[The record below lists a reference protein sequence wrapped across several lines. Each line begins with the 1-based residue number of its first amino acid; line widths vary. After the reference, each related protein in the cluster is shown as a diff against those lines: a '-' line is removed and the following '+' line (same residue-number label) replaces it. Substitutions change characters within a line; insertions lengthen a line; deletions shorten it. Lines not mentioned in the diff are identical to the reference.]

1 MNTLPNNNVFNR
13 LTQPVYTS
21 NTNTYASPGI
31 VAPPENNAGISGS
44 LFNSGTTNSTT
55 LGVLG
60 GSVIAT
66 VQLSNPVGSGRT
78 LYVSKLSGG
87 ITVALNLLSSF
98 TGSMVLSANGT
109 LASPSTL
116 PSVNSNLSS
125 TNTSVA
131 IVRFST
137 AAPTGATTL
146 MTMPLQAGPFSSSV
160 FGSYVVPPGQAIN
173 LTVSGSLSVAG
184 LLASTAY
191 FAWWEV

>member
-1 MNTLPNNNVFNR
+1 VPNYNVFNP

-21 NTNTYASPGI
+21 NTNTYISPGI
-31 VAPPENNAGISGS
+31 VAPPENDAGNSGR

-55 LGVLG
+55 LGLLG

-66 VQLSNPVGSGRT
+66 VQLSNPAGSGRT
-78 LYVSKLSGG
+78 LYVSRLSGG
-87 ITVALNLLSSF
+87 ITVSLNLLSSF
-98 TGSMVLSANGT
+98 SGSMNVSANGT
-109 LASPSTL
+109 LSSPSTL
-116 PSVNSNLSS
+116 TAVNSNLSS

-131 IVRFST
+131 IVRFSI

-146 MTMPLQAGPFSSSV
+146 MTMPLQAGPFSSSI

-173 LTVSGSLSVAG
+173 LNVSGSLSVGG

>member
-1 MNTLPNNNVFNR
+1 MNALPNNNVFNPQ
-13 LTQPVYTS
+13 TQPVYTS
-21 NTNTYASPGI
+21 NTNTYQSPGI
-31 VAPPENNAGISGS
+31 ITPPESDAGNVGR

-60 GSVIAT
+60 GSVIVT

-87 ITVALNLLSSF
+87 ITVSLSLLSSF
-98 TGSMVLSANGT
+98 SGSMVLSANGT

-160 FGSYVVPPGQAIN
+160 YGSYVVPPGQAIN